1 MRRDLLLGGTTA
13 LMPGTALAWSHG
25 KGNPSTLAAP
35 TFNLATPV
43 TLPKTVGVVS
53 ATGNPFQWAITAGD
67 PSGNFQI
74 DDTGTITVSNAGATN
89 LSNPCPRNER
99 RSSQQVSCFA
109 LTRGVC
115 DMGIHFIV
123 YPPEDLAR
131 LDHQKKIKLKTAI
144 MHVLHNDAQIRQMIK
159 EKTQATYDTLAR
171 S

>member
-89 LSNPCPRNER
+89 LS
-99 RSSQQVSCFA
+99 SGTQT
-109 LTRGVC
+109 LTIAATNYFGTGSNGVTINF
-115 DMGIHFIV
+115 GPTPVVTAATFNYQTPKFSGFV
-123 YPPEDLAR
+123 VGQR
-131 LDHQKKIKLKTAI
+131 LSPA
-144 MHVLHNDAQIRQMIK
+144 
-159 EKTQATYDTLAR
+159 ATHCITLMLIAAA
-171 S
+171 